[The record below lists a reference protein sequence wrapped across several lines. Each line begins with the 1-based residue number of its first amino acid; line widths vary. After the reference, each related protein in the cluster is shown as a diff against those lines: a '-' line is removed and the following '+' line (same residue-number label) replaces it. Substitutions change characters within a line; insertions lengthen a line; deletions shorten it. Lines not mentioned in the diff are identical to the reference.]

1 LFTYELYY
9 ARHRTHREDCAA
21 EAMLWQSRSVH
32 QAGAIQMELKKR
44 DWAGASPS
52 PETTTPKPRLAMID
66 IAKGLG
72 ILLIVLGHNRIFA
85 NNEVGYADFLRS
97 FRLPF
102 FFFVSGV
109 TFSIANRS
117 WQQLAVARAD
127 AWLKPFAMAVL
138 ISGAL
143 KILVGKAAIESVLL
157 GLLFGAG
164 FTLIWT
170 AIWFLPHLWLLYVST
185 AALLMYGKQLV
196 DTWPK
201 RAVFLI
207 TLSTIGYFFIDSF
220 NTVREDPSCRLKT
233 HFDWSVFDCG
243 LPFSADL
250 LPLTMSFFLLGHF
263 LSARVKVFR
272 TEWVWALVCAG
283 ALLSLHLSF
292 GYRIDLNMRRYDSL
306 LISTAQALC
315 GIYVM
320 LCVCALLARI
330 QAATRLIS
338 YLGRGSLF
346 ILLFHMPIQYRITD
360 TLILKMGPAWLVGV
374 IGFVIAILVP
384 LLFWELCK
392 RSRILSALFLPT
404 KRLASQSINVDR
416 TMPGKAVR

>member
-1 LFTYELYY
+1 
-9 ARHRTHREDCAA
+9 
-21 EAMLWQSRSVH
+21 
-32 QAGAIQMELKKR
+32 MELKR
-44 DWAGASPS
+44 DDRAETSASPAI
-52 PETTTPKPRLAMID
+52 TTSKPRLAMID

-72 ILLIVLGHNRIFA
+72 ILLIVLGHNRVFA
-85 NNEVGYADFLRS
+85 DNQVGYADLLRS

-117 WQQLAVARAD
+117 LRQLALLRAD

-143 KILVGKAAIESVLL
+143 KMLVGKATIESVLL
-157 GLLFGAG
+157 GLTFGAG

-170 AIWFLPHLWLLYVST
+170 AIWFLPHLWLLYLSA
-185 AALLMYGKQLV
+185 AALLTYGKRLV

-201 RAVFLI
+201 RVVFLLA
-207 TLSTIGYFFIDSF
+207 LSTIGYYFIDSF

-233 HFDWSVFDCG
+233 HFDWSVLHCG

-250 LPLTMSFFLLGHF
+250 LPLTMCFFLLGHF
-263 LSARVKVFR
+263 LSERVKVLR
-272 TEWVWALVCAG
+272 VEYVWAIVCAG
-283 ALLSLHLSF
+283 VLLSLHLSF

-306 LISTAQALC
+306 VISTTQALC

-320 LCVCALLARI
+320 LCLCMLLTRMPS
-330 QAATRLIS
+330 ATRLIS
-338 YLGRGSLF
+338 YLGKGSLF

-360 TLILKMGPAWLVGV
+360 TLILKMGPAWLVGA
-374 IGFVIAILVP
+374 IGFVIAIVLP

-392 RSRILSALFLPT
+392 RSQVLALLFLPVN
-404 KRLASQSINVDR
+404 RLQSLSIDLSR
-416 TMPGKAVR
+416 TVRSKAVR